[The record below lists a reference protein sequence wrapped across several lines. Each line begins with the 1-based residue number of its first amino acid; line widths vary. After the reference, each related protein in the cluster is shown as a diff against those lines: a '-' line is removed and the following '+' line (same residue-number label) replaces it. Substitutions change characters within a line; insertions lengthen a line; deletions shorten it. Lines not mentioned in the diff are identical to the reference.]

1 MREKKKRGQRLTH
14 LQTRRVLA
22 HPHPEHRPSDLDALE
37 GDLWTRELPFALGG
51 LVGGGGEEEQGEESE
66 EGGRKRV
73 GDLDGDNAAKE
84 RVREAEGQ
92 KRSAESEERRPS
104 CEART
109 RTRRGGRE
117 RRRKDA
123 NSLIPALL
131 EPELDPTLHIPLLLV
146 PRSATLDGESLF
158 REELLGD
165 SDEGVAPE
173 LNLVL
178 LVSDKRWRDHVG
190 VAVAA
195 EEVGVRRV
203 GIRIVLRVK

>member
-66 EGGRKRV
+66 EGGREGV

-92 KRSAESEERRPS
+92 KRSADPRARRGRGREGAEENERRK
-104 CEART
+104 
-109 RTRRGGRE
+109 
-117 RRRKDA
+117 KDA

-178 LVSDKRWRDHVG
+178 LVPDERWRDHVR

-195 EEVGVRRV
+195 EEVGVGRV
-203 GIRIVLRVK
+203 GIRIVLPVN